1 MAVQLSR
8 SQLTRVLLVVGSV
21 GGRMRS
27 RVAGLRLTLSLGF
40 SSAAVWALGVLGALG
55 PLGLLGP
62 LGPLVKANG
71 IGARLLAMAGISA
84 CTALALPALPD
95 DGLTVPAGGK
105 PASPGPADAAARPV

>member
-21 GGRMRS
+21 GGRLRS

-40 SSAAVWALGVLGALG
+40 SSAAVWALGALG
-55 PLGLLGP
+55 PLGP

-95 DGLTVPAGGK
+95 DGLKVPAGGK

>member
-40 SSAAVWALGVLGALG
+40 SSAEVWALG
-55 PLGLLGP
+55 PLGP

-71 IGARLLAMAGISA
+71 ICARLLAMAGISA

-95 DGLTVPAGGK
+95 DGLKVPAGGK

>member
-40 SSAAVWALGVLGALG
+40 SSAAVWALGALG

>member
-21 GGRMRS
+21 GGRLRS

-40 SSAAVWALGVLGALG
+40 SSAAVWA
-55 PLGLLGP
+55 

-95 DGLTVPAGGK
+95 DGLKVPAGGK

>member
-40 SSAAVWALGVLGALG
+40 SSAAVWALG
-55 PLGLLGP
+55 
-62 LGPLVKANG
+62 PLVKANG

-95 DGLTVPAGGK
+95 DGLKVPAGGK

>member
-40 SSAAVWALGVLGALG
+40 SSAAVWALGA
-55 PLGLLGP
+55 LGP

-71 IGARLLAMAGISA
+71 ICARLLAMAGISA

-95 DGLTVPAGGK
+95 DGLKVPAGGK

>member
-40 SSAAVWALGVLGALG
+40 SSAAVWALGALG
-55 PLGLLGP
+55 PLGLLWP

-71 IGARLLAMAGISA
+71 ICARLLAMAGISA

-95 DGLTVPAGGK
+95 DGLKVPAGGK